1 MGDHM
6 SVQVHLMFLGCVLL
20 ATLAQNL
27 TGFAFGLIL
36 LGMVASLHIVPL
48 GDVAIIISILTV
60 GNALVTL
67 GGPKPELDRGVLMPV
82 LLSSL
87 LGVSLGMWGLGAMN
101 ESQMAWLRLLLGCV
115 IVIGSLLL
123 VVQSK
128 PQARVSGQPAF
139 WLSGGLCGLL
149 NGLFS
154 SGGPPLVYHLY
165 RQPLGYEVIRN
176 TLITVFAANAVTRLG
191 LVTAQGQLTLP
202 VLWLS
207 LEAFP
212 LVFVVSIL
220 MRRYPPKLSLR
231 AVRWLVF
238 GLLLLAG
245 GGLIKDALPSV
256 LMLM

>member
-1 MGDHM
+1 MTL
-6 SVQVHLMFLGCVLL
+6 QLHLMFLGCVLL

-36 LGMVASLHIVPL
+36 LGMVASMNLIPL
-48 GDVAIIISILTV
+48 AEVAIIISLLTV
-60 GNALVTL
+60 GNALVNL
-67 GGPKPELDRGVLMPV
+67 GGPKPELDRSVLMPV

-87 LGVSLGMWGLGAMN
+87 IGVSIGMWGLGALN
-101 ESQMAWLRLLLGCV
+101 ESQMTWLRLLLGCV
-115 IVIGSLLL
+115 IIIGSLLL

-128 PQARVSGQPAF
+128 PQERLSRQPAF

-176 TLITVFAANAVTRLG
+176 TLITVFAANSVTRLG
-191 LVTAQGQLTLP
+191 LVIAQGQMTWH
-202 VLWLS
+202 VIWLS

-212 LVFVVSIL
+212 LVFVVTIL
-220 MRRYPPKLSLR
+220 MRRYPPRLSLR

-238 GLLLLAG
+238 CLLLLAG
-245 GGLIKDALPSV
+245 GGLIWDALPSV
-256 LMLM
+256 LLASA

>member
-1 MGDHM
+1 MTL
-6 SVQVHLMFLGCVLL
+6 QLHLMFLGCVLL

-36 LGMVASLHIVPL
+36 LGMVASLNLIPL
-48 GDVAIIISILTV
+48 GEVAIIISILTV
-60 GNALVTL
+60 GNALVSL

-87 LGVSLGMWGLGAMN
+87 LGVSLGMWGLGALN
-101 ESQMAWLRLLLGCV
+101 DAQMAWLRLLLGCV
-115 IVIGSLLL
+115 IVLGSLLL

-128 PQARVSGQPAF
+128 PQEHLSRLPAF

-165 RQPLGYEVIRN
+165 RQPLAYQVIRN
-176 TLITVFAANAVTRLG
+176 TLITVFAANSAARLG
-191 LVTAQGQLTLP
+191 LVIAQGQMTLHIA
-202 VLWLS
+202 WLS

-212 LVFVVSIL
+212 LVFVVTIL

-231 AVRWLVF
+231 TVRWLVF
-238 GLLLLAG
+238 CLLMLAG
-245 GGLIKDALPSV
+245 GGLIWDALPSA
-256 LMLM
+256 LEAFAGPQ